1 MSTLYKN
8 LKFLWPDEWS
18 DWENKQERLSI
29 DATNELEDYYLTD
42 QGRLSMDPEEARKA
56 LLRFAQQNKK
66 HPQVGHQLGI
76 VQAGILMQRYVWRRL
91 DSVSAARYEFIEPA
105 NGLSTLVAAERF
117 TSTITC
123 QDGLEGIH
131 SPLGNAVKVIT
142 RDDLARIPTSS
153 RQSKH
158 MTTNLKELCDGR

>member
-66 HPQVGHQLGI
+66 HPQVGHHLGI

-105 NGLSTLVAAERF
+105 NGLV
-117 TSTITC
+117 
-123 QDGLEGIH
+123 
-131 SPLGNAVKVIT
+131 PW
-142 RDDLARIPTSS
+142 
-153 RQSKH
+153 
-158 MTTNLKELCDGR
+158 